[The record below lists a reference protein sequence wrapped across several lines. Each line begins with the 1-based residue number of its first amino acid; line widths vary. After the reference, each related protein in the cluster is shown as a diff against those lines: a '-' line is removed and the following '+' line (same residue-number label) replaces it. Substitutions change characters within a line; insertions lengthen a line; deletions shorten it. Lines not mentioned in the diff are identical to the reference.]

1 MIIPEV
7 PVNEKE
13 RLQALYDLEILDTE
27 AEDAFDDIVEIA
39 SLACNKPVALI
50 TLLDDD
56 RQWFKSK
63 IGTELCD
70 SERHRA
76 YCAHAINSPEE
87 LTLVEDATKDERFK
101 DNPLSLDNGQ
111 RIRFYAGIPILGL
124 DRFPLGTLC
133 LLDDKPGNLSEDQK
147 FLLKKLGKQVE
158 ALLDLRLKNTELS
171 RLKDELNDHN
181 QILQDFAGRVSHNL
195 KMPLANMVLTADILK
210 KRLSEDIDETD
221 NDYLNYLKNSGLR
234 LSDYITDI
242 LNYYDSGKDSYTQ
255 SEDLDLNEHLE
266 HVIDLLKITQ
276 DCVINLPD
284 ENVVVLTNPAALTQ
298 IYFNLLSNSFKFNN
312 KNTIKIDLEFDENPT
327 HYIFTVKDNGIGIPE
342 DRQTEIFNLFT
353 THDLDDRYGKSGN
366 GLGLSTVKKIVEFLG
381 GKIWVQSLEG
391 QGATFNFT
399 IKK

>member
-13 RLQALYDLEILDTE
+13 RLQALHDLDILDTE
-27 AEDAFDDIVEIA
+27 AEDAFDNIVEMA

-56 RQWFKSK
+56 RQWIKSK

-70 SERHRA
+70 SERHEA
-76 YCAHAINSPEE
+76 YCAHAINSPGE

-101 DNPLSLDNGQ
+101 NNPLSLDNGR
-111 RIRFYAGIPILGL
+111 RIRFYSGIPILTV
-124 DRFPLGTLC
+124 DNYPLGTLC

-147 FLLKKLGKQVE
+147 HVLKKLGKQVE
-158 ALLDLRLKNTELS
+158 ALLDLRIKNTELS
-171 RLKDELNDHN
+171 RLREELYDHN
-181 QILQDFAGRVSHNL
+181 QILKDFAGMVSHSL
-195 KMPLANMVLTADILK
+195 KMPLANMVVTADILK
-210 KRLSEDIDETD
+210 KRLSEAIDETD
-221 NDYLNYLKNSGLR
+221 NDHLNYLKNSGIR

-242 LNYYDSGKDSYTQ
+242 LNYYDSSKESYAQ

-266 HVIDLLKITQ
+266 HVIDLLNITQ
-276 DCVINLPD
+276 DCIINLPD
-284 ENVVVLTNPAALTQ
+284 ENVLVHTNPSALTQ
-298 IYFNLLSNSFKFNN
+298 IYFNLLSNSFKYND
-312 KNTIKIDLEFDENPT
+312 KNTVSIDLGFSENPT

-342 DRQTEIFNLFT
+342 DRQTEIFKLFT
-353 THDLDDRYGKSGN
+353 AHEMDDRYGKSGN

-381 GKIWVQSLEG
+381 GKIWVQSEEG